1 MRLWEKIYWTVA
13 IVCFILIIAFAVVE
27 FCCIIPMMIFAV
39 QIVIFILYM
48 LICKLILGLI
58 WGLEINLF
66 TLPDL
71 DF

>member
-13 IVCFILIIAFAVVE
+13 IVCLMLIVVFGVVGFCCYIPLIILGA
-27 FCCIIPMMIFAV
+27 

-48 LICKLILGLI
+48 LICKLILGFI

-66 TLPDL
+66 TLPE
-71 DF
+71 F

>member
-1 MRLWEKIYWTVA
+1 MRLWEKIFWTVA
-13 IVCFILIIAFAVVE
+13 IVCLMLIIAFAVAG
-27 FCCIIPMMIFAV
+27 FLCYIPMIIFAV

-58 WGLEINLF
+58 WGLEIDLF
-66 TLPDL
+66 TLPDF

>member
-1 MRLWEKIYWTVA
+1 MKLWEKIYWTMA
-13 IVCFILIIAFAVVE
+13 IICLMLIIAFAFAG
-27 FCCIIPMMIFAV
+27 FCCYIPMIIFAA

>member
-13 IVCFILIIAFAVVE
+13 IVCFILIIAFAVVG
-27 FCCIIPMMIFAV
+27 FCCYIPMIIFAV

-48 LICKLILGLI
+48 LICKLILGFI

-66 TLPDL
+66 TLPD
-71 DF
+71 F